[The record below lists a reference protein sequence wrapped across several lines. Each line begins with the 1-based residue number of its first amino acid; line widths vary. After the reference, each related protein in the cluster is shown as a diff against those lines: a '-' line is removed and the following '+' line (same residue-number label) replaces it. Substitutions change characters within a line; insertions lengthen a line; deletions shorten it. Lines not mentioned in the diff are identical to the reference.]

1 MATKEDIWAA
11 ATTLAEAGE
20 RPTLSAVRR
29 AVGGGSYTTISEAM
43 TEWRARQTQPA
54 PSREPAPESVVSQA
68 SDLAAAIW
76 AQASALAQER
86 LQVER
91 TALDGARIEMEQERA
106 EAVELADT
114 LAAEL
119 DQIRAEMEAAVVESA
134 EMGMVIERQAQEIER
149 LRQEAVE
156 ARETAAKAQGQVE
169 ALERQL
175 SEWRSRMVPIIG
187 TVGG

>member
-1 MATKEDIWAA
+1 MATKEEIWTA
-11 ATTLAEAGE
+11 ATALAEAGE
-20 RPTLSAVRR
+20 RPTLLAVRR

-43 TEWRARQTQPA
+43 AEWRARQTQPA

-91 TALDGARIEMEQERA
+91 AALDGVRVEMEQERG

-114 LAAEL
+114 LAGEL
-119 DQIRAEMEAAVVESA
+119 DQVRAELEAAVVESA
-134 EMGMVIERQAQEIER
+134 EMGVVIDRQAQEIER
-149 LRQEAVE
+149 LRQEVLE
-156 ARETAAKAQGQVE
+156 AREAAAKAQGEVE

-175 SEWRSRMVPIIG
+175 SEWRSRMVPVIG
-187 TVGG
+187 TVGE

>member
-1 MATKEDIWAA
+1 MATKEEIWTA
-11 ATTLAEAGE
+11 ATALAEAGE
-20 RPTLSAVRR
+20 RPTLLAVRR

-43 TEWRARQTQPA
+43 AEWRARQTQPA
-54 PSREPAPESVVSQA
+54 SSREPPPESIVSQA

-76 AQASALAQER
+76 MQASALAQER
-86 LQVER
+86 LQAER
-91 TALDGARIEMEQERA
+91 AALDGVRAEMEQERA

-119 DQIRAEMEAAVVESA
+119 DQIRADLEAAVAEST
-134 EMGMVIERQAQEIER
+134 ERGVIIEQQAQEIKR
-149 LRQEAVE
+149 LRQEAME

-187 TVGG
+187 TIRD